1 MWRMHLG
8 WAAALSVVVTA
19 SAADMPLVDAGAGND
34 LVGAKVAPLGAA
46 IN

>member
-19 SAADMPLVDAGAGND
+19 SAADMPLLDSCAGND
-34 LVGAKVAPLGAA
+34 LVGAKVAPLGTA